1 MARKPKKAYRPPAG
15 TPVKGAAVAPKGPV
29 SLKAPEANPSPNPN
43 PMPEPRSKSGRVKVE
58 KLSAKEK
65 AGIAKKAARAVFAKR
80 A

>member
-15 TPVKGAAVAPKGPV
+15 TPAKGAADASKGPV
-29 SLKAPEANPSPNPN
+29 SLKAPEANSSN

-65 AGIAKKAARAVFAKR
+65 SSLAKKAARLVFAKR

>member
-15 TPVKGAAVAPKGPV
+15 TPVKGAVPTSKGPV
-29 SLKAPEANPSPNPN
+29 SLKAPEPKPNPN

>member
-15 TPVKGAAVAPKGPV
+15 TPAKGAVAASKGPV
-29 SLKAPEANPSPNPN
+29 SLKAPEGTPSPN

-65 AGIAKKAARAVFAKR
+65 SSLAKKAARLVFAKR
-80 A
+80 P